1 MSKKKRSAQENPK
14 KALSV
19 WWGFAGLGVIA
30 LVVVLWVIFQFS
42 SGSVFRQVSAAEAHK
57 LILEHK
63 NDPDFIVLDVRTPE
77 EFAQGHLPGEDPNES
92 RLLCPRFS

>member
-19 WWGFAGLGVIA
+19 WWGLVGLGVIA

-42 SGSVFRQVSAAEAHK
+42 SGSVFRQVSAAAG
-57 LILEHK
+57 
-63 NDPDFIVLDVRTPE
+63 
-77 EFAQGHLPGEDPNES
+77 A
-92 RLLCPRFS
+92 